1 MTVGFVACPMLFMK
15 IYYDFFDMITI
26 MKCRLHVIEIKV
38 VNLIEMPGGGLCK
51 GRRPIEMI
59 NSEVIAVKL
68 IRLIQ

>member
-38 VNLIEMPGGGLCK
+38 VNLIEMSGGGALQRK
-51 GRRPIEMI
+51 KTYR
-59 NSEVIAVKL
+59 ND
-68 IRLIQ
+68 

>member
-38 VNLIEMPGGGLCK
+38 VNLMEMPGGGFAKEEDL
-51 GRRPIEMI
+51 
-59 NSEVIAVKL
+59 
-68 IRLIQ
+68 

>member
-38 VNLIEMPGGGLCK
+38 VNLIEMLGGR

>member
-38 VNLIEMPGGGLCK
+38 VNLIEMPGGWALQRK
-51 GRRPIEMI
+51 KTYR
-59 NSEVIAVKL
+59 ND
-68 IRLIQ
+68 